1 MQPCPAECGYA
12 GLYMG
17 QHFRNSPH
25 CVPVQEAGPPEAKKS
40 RDPSK
45 ASKLFSS
52 RVAGTVGKAMLLMH
66 VDQYMTMPSLELV
79 RNMLVVGTELAVEY
93 IESELSAG
101 ADADPSLFQRARSA
115 FTDLPTAQTMVA
127 QRSAAQRS
135 ESARWTRAS

>member
-79 RNMLVVGTELAVEY
+79 RNMLVVGSLCVESTHV
-93 IESELSAG
+93 EVVV
-101 ADADPSLFQRARSA
+101 RSA
-115 FTDLPTAQTMVA
+115 CPSRDEFV
-127 QRSAAQRS
+127 
-135 ESARWTRAS
+135 